1 MSVRIRSTLIA
12 SSRAGL
18 FKLGHREAYEAALGP
33 GAAAHLRDASMI
45 AQWLPMDDAVSHYGA
60 ADAIGLS
67 DSQMLEVGDVVG
79 ARLEGALWGSVA
91 RTARRA
97 GFTPWTTL
105 RRLDRIWGRM
115 YDGDRVEVTQAGPKD
130 AVIHIRDN
138 PLCDILYWRVALS
151 GLMKGTTEIFARSAF
166 VNVRAE
172 GPGHARFDV
181 AWA

>member
-1 MSVRIRSTLIA
+1 
-12 SSRAGL
+12 
-18 FKLGHREAYEAALGP
+18 
-33 GAAAHLRDASMI
+33 
-45 AQWLPMDDAVSHYGA
+45 
-60 ADAIGLS
+60 
-67 DSQMLEVGDVVG
+67 
-79 ARLEGALWGSVA
+79 
-91 RTARRA
+91 
-97 GFTPWTTL
+97 
-105 RRLDRIWGRM
+105 M

-166 VNVRAE
+166 VKVRAE